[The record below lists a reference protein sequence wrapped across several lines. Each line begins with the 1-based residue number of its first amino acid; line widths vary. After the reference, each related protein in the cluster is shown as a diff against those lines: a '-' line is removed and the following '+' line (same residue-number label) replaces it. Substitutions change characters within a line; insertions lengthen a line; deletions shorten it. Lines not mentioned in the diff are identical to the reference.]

1 MATTK
6 EKLKMALISGA
17 SKALKYKHANPNANE
32 EEILQQ
38 VTRESGAMVDKID
51 SEE

>member
-17 SKALKYKHANPNANE
+17 SKALKMKMENPHAPDD
-32 EEILQQ
+32 EILQQ
-38 VTRESGAMVDKID
+38 VNRESSNMVDKID